1 MTTMT
6 LPRFLPL
13 SEAAQELGLSEAE
26 LRKQVEAGT
35 ITAATVNGEIV
46 VSEESLPQK
55 KEDLPEYNS
64 KLEGIR
70 ISISD
75 AAREYGIPTGTIT
88 RWMQRG
94 IVKRLDSDGYR
105 TLIDKADIDYCA
117 KIYQKSGSQGRR
129 LFNSDGTPYRPK
141 SNPLAG

>member
-1 MTTMT
+1 MNSS
-6 LPRFLPL
+6 LPKFIPLP
-13 SEAAQELGLSEAE
+13 EAARELGLSETE
-26 LRKQVEAGT
+26 LRERVEAGT

-55 KEDLPEYNS
+55 MEDLPEYDAQ
-64 KLEGIR
+64 LEGIR

-88 RWMQRG
+88 RWMQKG

-117 KIYQKSGSQGRR
+117 KIHQKTGSQGRR
-129 LFNSDGTPYRPK
+129 VFNSDGTPYK
-141 SNPLAG
+141 SKSSPLAG